1 MSHRPRVLVAMSGGV
16 DSSVAAALLLERG
29 YEVAGVFMRLGSE
42 NVAPSPQEVASE
54 SAGVSGGFSLP
65 VWNQVTSH
73 RQGCCSQVDAH
84 DARDAAARLGIPFYV
99 LNFADDFARLVEYF
113 VDEYA
118 AARTPNPCIRCNQ
131 WLKFGRLAAYA
142 EAIQADF
149 IATGHYAR
157 LDRHSDGRVR
167 LRRAVDRA
175 KDQSYVLF
183 GLSPAI
189 LARVLLPI
197 GDLPKDEVRGYA
209 RRLGLAL
216 HDKPESQDICFVP
229 GRNYA
234 DLVRRRRPGALQPGE
249 IRHVDGRLL
258 GRHSGLAAFT
268 IGQRRGLRVAAKEP
282 LYVVDLDPA
291 TQTVTV
297 GERNS
302 VFRDT
307 VYAKDVSWIN
317 PPSASRF
324 RAELQIRYHH
334 LAAPAE
340 VTLSADATLRG
351 HFDEPQAAVTPG
363 QGLVVYAGDE
373 VLGGGWITREQG

>member
-1 MSHRPRVLVAMSGGV
+1 MSGGV
-16 DSSVAAALLLERG
+16 DSSVAAALLIERG

-42 NVAPSPQEVASE
+42 NLAPPPRVVPPGPACVS
-54 SAGVSGGFSLP
+54 GVSPLP
-65 VWNQVTSH
+65 LLNEETSR
-73 RQGCCSQVDAH
+73 RQGCCSQVDAN

-113 VDEYA
+113 VEEYA

-131 WLKFGRLAAYA
+131 WLKFGRLATYA
-142 EAIQADF
+142 DAIQADF

-157 LDRHSDGRVR
+157 LDRHTDGRVR
-167 LRRAVDRA
+167 LRRAVDRT

-197 GDLPKDEVRGYA
+197 GDLPKDEVRRHA

-234 DLVRRRRPGALQPGE
+234 ELVRQRRPAALQPGE

-258 GRHSGLAAFT
+258 GRHNGLAGFT
-268 IGQRRGLRVAAKEP
+268 IGQRRGLRVATGEP
-282 LYVVDLDPA
+282 LYVVDLDPV

-297 GERNS
+297 GERNA

-307 VYAKDVSWIN
+307 VFAEEVSWIN
-317 PPSASRF
+317 RPSASRF

-340 VTLSADATLRG
+340 VTLSADGRLHGR
-351 HFDEPQAAVTPG
+351 FEEPQAAITPG

-373 VLGGGWITREQG
+373 VLGGGWITRAEG